1 MASPFGNTG
10 VTNCA
15 ICLEGL
21 VFICT
26 LTRSSDNLI
35 SYAPL
40 AGNLRQAL
48 ITYLLQN
55 IELLRDYK
63 RYVFSLGCIAL
74 SNRVKLITAD
84 IPEAEDQD
92 IVQDIT

>member
-48 ITYLLQN
+48 RLNNLMYLLQ
-55 IELLRDYK
+55 EFLRDYK
-63 RYVFSLGCIAL
+63 RYVFSLDFA
-74 SNRVKLITAD
+74 T
-84 IPEAEDQD
+84 
-92 IVQDIT
+92 

>member
-26 LTRSSDNLI
+26 PFALRRSIRREACSENLI

-48 ITYLLQN
+48 RLN
-55 IELLRDYK
+55 IFLNATRKSSSETTSATSFFFRLA
-63 RYVFSLGCIAL
+63 V
-74 SNRVKLITAD
+74 
-84 IPEAEDQD
+84 
-92 IVQDIT
+92 